1 MRKSFLTEQELALGC
16 VRNDRDAQGELYAR
30 YSSRLYAIC
39 LRYIEDREEAR
50 DLMHDSM
57 IKAMDNFKTFRYV
70 SEGSLYAW
78 LSRITVNMAINRLKE
93 SSRFRQIPFE
103 QVSGDEL
110 ENALEPDA
118 ESVRK
123 IPDGVLDKLIAEL
136 PPVRRTVF
144 NMYCIDG
151 GANTYTAGEGETE
164 TKSEYLLSNYRFSKW
179 FISDET
185 NDSTMLLTKYC
196 NKAEYG
202 FDGLVDN
209 KTVLDPEDDVA
220 M

>member
-50 DLMHDSM
+50 DLMHDCM
-57 IKAMDNFKTFRYV
+57 IKAMDNFKSFRYV
-70 SEGSLYAW
+70 SEGSVYAW
-78 LSRITVNMAINRLKE
+78 LNRITVNMAINRLKE

-151 GANTYTAGEGETE
+151 YSHHDIARALGITE
-164 TKSEYLLSNYRFSKW
+164 RTSTSVLAKARASLKKALMNYIDK
-179 FISDET
+179 T
-185 NDSTMLLTKYC
+185 
-196 NKAEYG
+196 
-202 FDGLVDN
+202 GL
-209 KTVLDPEDDVA
+209 
-220 M
+220 

>member
-50 DLMHDSM
+50 DLMHDCM
-57 IKAMDNFKTFRYV
+57 IKAMDNFKSFRYV
-70 SEGSLYAW
+70 SEGSVYAW

-151 GANTYTAGEGETE
+151 YSHHDIARALGITE
-164 TKSEYLLSNYRFSKW
+164 RTSTSVLAKARVSLKKALMNYIDK
-179 FISDET
+179 T
-185 NDSTMLLTKYC
+185 
-196 NKAEYG
+196 
-202 FDGLVDN
+202 GL
-209 KTVLDPEDDVA
+209 
-220 M
+220 

>member
-50 DLMHDSM
+50 DLMHDCM

-110 ENALEPDA
+110 DNALEPDA

-151 GANTYTAGEGETE
+151 YSHHDIARALGITE
-164 TKSEYLLSNYRFSKW
+164 RTSTSVLAKARASLKKALMNYIDK
-179 FISDET
+179 T
-185 NDSTMLLTKYC
+185 
-196 NKAEYG
+196 
-202 FDGLVDN
+202 GL
-209 KTVLDPEDDVA
+209 
-220 M
+220 

>member
-50 DLMHDSM
+50 DLMHDCM
-57 IKAMDNFKTFRYV
+57 IKAMDNFKSFRYV
-70 SEGSLYAW
+70 SDGSLYAW

-151 GANTYTAGEGETE
+151 YSHHDIARALGITE
-164 TKSEYLLSNYRFSKW
+164 RTSTSVLAKARASLKKALMNYIDK
-179 FISDET
+179 T
-185 NDSTMLLTKYC
+185 
-196 NKAEYG
+196 
-202 FDGLVDN
+202 GL
-209 KTVLDPEDDVA
+209 
-220 M
+220 

>member
-16 VRNDRDAQGELYAR
+16 VRMDRDAQAELYTR

-50 DLMHDSM
+50 DLMHDCM
-57 IKAMDNFKTFRYV
+57 IKAMDNFKSFRYV

-93 SSRFRQIPFE
+93 SSRFRQISFE

-151 GANTYTAGEGETE
+151 YSHRDIAWALGITE
-164 TKSEYLLSNYRFSKW
+164 RTSTSVLAKARASLKKALMNYIDK
-179 FISDET
+179 T
-185 NDSTMLLTKYC
+185 
-196 NKAEYG
+196 
-202 FDGLVDN
+202 GL
-209 KTVLDPEDDVA
+209 
-220 M
+220 

>member
-50 DLMHDSM
+50 DLMHDCM
-57 IKAMDNFKTFRYV
+57 IKAMDNFKSFRYV

-78 LSRITVNMAINRLKE
+78 LSRITVNMVINRLKE

-151 GANTYTAGEGETE
+151 YSHHDIARALGITE
-164 TKSEYLLSNYRFSKW
+164 RTSTSVLAKARASLKKALMNYIDK
-179 FISDET
+179 T
-185 NDSTMLLTKYC
+185 
-196 NKAEYG
+196 
-202 FDGLVDN
+202 GL
-209 KTVLDPEDDVA
+209 
-220 M
+220 

>member
-16 VRNDRDAQGELYAR
+16 VRNDRDAQAELYTR

-39 LRYIEDREEAR
+39 LRYIEDREKAR
-50 DLMHDSM
+50 DLMHDCM
-57 IKAMDNFKTFRYV
+57 IKAMDNFKSFRYV

-110 ENALEPDA
+110 DNALEPDA

-123 IPDGVLDKLIAEL
+123 IPDDVLDKLIAEL

-151 GANTYTAGEGETE
+151 YSHHDIARALGITE
-164 TKSEYLLSNYRFSKW
+164 RTSTSVLAKARASLKKALMNYIDK
-179 FISDET
+179 T
-185 NDSTMLLTKYC
+185 
-196 NKAEYG
+196 
-202 FDGLVDN
+202 GL
-209 KTVLDPEDDVA
+209 
-220 M
+220 

>member
-50 DLMHDSM
+50 DLMHDCM
-57 IKAMDNFKTFRYV
+57 IKAMDNFKSFRYV

-151 GANTYTAGEGETE
+151 YSHRDIARALGITE
-164 TKSEYLLSNYRFSKW
+164 RTSTLVLAKARASLKKALMNYIDK
-179 FISDET
+179 T
-185 NDSTMLLTKYC
+185 
-196 NKAEYG
+196 
-202 FDGLVDN
+202 GL
-209 KTVLDPEDDVA
+209 
-220 M
+220 

>member
-16 VRNDRDAQGELYAR
+16 VRNDRDAQAELYTR

-39 LRYIEDREEAR
+39 LRYIEDKEEAR
-50 DLMHDSM
+50 DLMHDCM
-57 IKAMDNFKTFRYV
+57 IKAMDNFKSFRYV
-70 SEGSLYAW
+70 SEGSVYAW

-151 GANTYTAGEGETE
+151 YSHHDIARALGITE
-164 TKSEYLLSNYRFSKW
+164 RTSTSVLAKARASLKKALMNYIDK
-179 FISDET
+179 T
-185 NDSTMLLTKYC
+185 
-196 NKAEYG
+196 
-202 FDGLVDN
+202 GL
-209 KTVLDPEDDVA
+209 
-220 M
+220 

>member
-50 DLMHDSM
+50 DLMHDCM
-57 IKAMDNFKTFRYV
+57 IKAMDNFKSFRYV

-110 ENALEPDA
+110 EIALEPDA

-151 GANTYTAGEGETE
+151 YSHRDIARALGITE
-164 TKSEYLLSNYRFSKW
+164 RTSTSVLAKARASLKKALMNYIDK
-179 FISDET
+179 T
-185 NDSTMLLTKYC
+185 
-196 NKAEYG
+196 
-202 FDGLVDN
+202 GL
-209 KTVLDPEDDVA
+209 
-220 M
+220 

>member
-50 DLMHDSM
+50 DLMHDCM
-57 IKAMDNFKTFRYV
+57 IKAMDNFKSFRYV
-70 SEGSLYAW
+70 SEGSVYAW

-93 SSRFRQIPFE
+93 SFRFRQISFE

-123 IPDGVLDKLIAEL
+123 IPDGVLDELIAEL

-151 GANTYTAGEGETE
+151 YSHHDIARALGITE
-164 TKSEYLLSNYRFSKW
+164 RTSTSVLAKARASLKKALMNYIDK
-179 FISDET
+179 T
-185 NDSTMLLTKYC
+185 
-196 NKAEYG
+196 
-202 FDGLVDN
+202 GL
-209 KTVLDPEDDVA
+209 
-220 M
+220 

>member
-1 MRKSFLTEQELALGC
+1 MRKSFLTEQELALEC
-16 VRNDRDAQGELYAR
+16 VRNDRDAQAELYTR

-50 DLMHDSM
+50 DLMHDCM
-57 IKAMDNFKTFRYV
+57 IKAMDNFKSFRYV

-103 QVSGDEL
+103 QVGGDEL

-151 GANTYTAGEGETE
+151 YSHHDIARTLGITE
-164 TKSEYLLSNYRFSKW
+164 RTSTSVLAKARASLKKALMNYIDK
-179 FISDET
+179 T
-185 NDSTMLLTKYC
+185 
-196 NKAEYG
+196 
-202 FDGLVDN
+202 GL
-209 KTVLDPEDDVA
+209 
-220 M
+220 

>member
-1 MRKSFLTEQELALGC
+1 MRRSFLTEQELALGC

-50 DLMHDSM
+50 DLMHDCM
-57 IKAMDNFKTFRYV
+57 IKAMDNFKSFRYV

-93 SSRFRQIPFE
+93 SSRFRQISFE

-151 GANTYTAGEGETE
+151 YSHHDIARALGITE
-164 TKSEYLLSNYRFSKW
+164 RTSTSVLAKARASLKKALMNYIDK
-179 FISDET
+179 T
-185 NDSTMLLTKYC
+185 
-196 NKAEYG
+196 
-202 FDGLVDN
+202 GL
-209 KTVLDPEDDVA
+209 
-220 M
+220 

>member
-50 DLMHDSM
+50 DLMHDCM
-57 IKAMDNFKTFRYV
+57 IKAMDNFKIFRYV

-151 GANTYTAGEGETE
+151 YSHHDIARALGITE
-164 TKSEYLLSNYRFSKW
+164 RTSTSVLAKARASLKKALMNYIDK
-179 FISDET
+179 T
-185 NDSTMLLTKYC
+185 
-196 NKAEYG
+196 
-202 FDGLVDN
+202 GL
-209 KTVLDPEDDVA
+209 
-220 M
+220 

>member
-50 DLMHDSM
+50 DLMHDCM

-151 GANTYTAGEGETE
+151 YSHHDIARALGITE
-164 TKSEYLLSNYRFSKW
+164 RTSTSVLAKARASLKKALMNYIDK
-179 FISDET
+179 T
-185 NDSTMLLTKYC
+185 
-196 NKAEYG
+196 
-202 FDGLVDN
+202 GL
-209 KTVLDPEDDVA
+209 
-220 M
+220 

>member
-16 VRNDRDAQGELYAR
+16 VRKDRDAQGELYAR

-50 DLMHDSM
+50 DLMHDCI
-57 IKAMDNFKTFRYV
+57 IKAMDNFKSFRYV

-151 GANTYTAGEGETE
+151 YSHHDIARALGITE
-164 TKSEYLLSNYRFSKW
+164 RTSTSVLAKARASLKKALMNYIDK
-179 FISDET
+179 T
-185 NDSTMLLTKYC
+185 
-196 NKAEYG
+196 
-202 FDGLVDN
+202 GL
-209 KTVLDPEDDVA
+209 
-220 M
+220 

>member
-1 MRKSFLTEQELALGC
+1 MRKSFLTEQELALEC
-16 VRNDRDAQGELYAR
+16 VRNDRDAQAELYTR

-50 DLMHDSM
+50 DLMHDCM
-57 IKAMDNFKTFRYV
+57 IKAMDNFKSFRYV

-110 ENALEPDA
+110 EIALEPDA

-151 GANTYTAGEGETE
+151 YSHHDIARALGITE
-164 TKSEYLLSNYRFSKW
+164 RTSTSVLAKARVSLKKALMNYIDK
-179 FISDET
+179 T
-185 NDSTMLLTKYC
+185 
-196 NKAEYG
+196 
-202 FDGLVDN
+202 GL
-209 KTVLDPEDDVA
+209 
-220 M
+220 